1 MTKKLTL
8 LFFFLCILSISA
20 YSQTVLQG
28 KVSDAGEGVIG
39 AAVLLFQNDVQV
51 KAIPTDFDGNYIFT
65 NIDAG
70 TYDVQVSSLGLA
82 TQRINGVVVSDNSTT
97 KVDIVM
103 VQEGTVMDE
112 LVITEYRVPL
122 INFDQTSSVKTV
134 TAESIANSPLKS
146 VQGLAATSAGLSSD
160 SDGNISV
167 RGMRANATNYYVDGI
182 RVTDV
187 GLLPAAEIEQL
198 QVITGGLAAKYGD
211 VTGGVISLTSKG
223 PSERFSG
230 GFEAETSQ
238 FLDAYGFNFLNGNIS
253 GPLVKKNGKS
263 IIGFRFNAQY
273 VSQLDDRPSAVGVY
287 RMPREIIEELEENP
301 TFLIDGVAFPRAE
314 LLNETDLSAPLKTR
328 PNEDRYDLDLNGKI
342 DARLSENIDISISG
356 IYGTDRNRFTPTT
369 NRGAS
374 QVDFGLLNWTNNPYE
389 YGNNYRINAR
399 WRHKIGKQGLPEEK
413 MEEGSETLLRNASYI
428 LQFGIENV
436 ARLRE
441 DVTHE
446 DNFFNY
452 GLYGTQEVTSS
463 PVAGFVNPEEWMG
476 PGMIETPFGFVDHN
490 TFSQTFG
497 QFSPFLD
504 EAGTVESPNPVL
516 SDYQAINGQ
525 LVGTA
530 VDVWGTRFFNNVGSI
545 YNNYRKFDN
554 TRTIVNFDAQL
565 DILPSGSINNRH
577 NIQFGGTY
585 ELRTN
590 RRWEMNPRELW
601 TMARDAANSHFV
613 AGVDTT
619 TFTGGEFAGQVPF
632 NNFTFQEYGRLIEED
647 EDKLFYKAIR
657 ESLGLSLNDYV
668 NVDGI
673 EAVNSGLTLD
683 QFSASELINWRDLAL
698 DYYGYNYKGDVSDG
712 GSFNDFF
719 TAVDEQGRRTFEV
732 APITPVYLAG
742 YIQDK
747 FSYEDI
753 ILRVGIR
760 ADYFDAN
767 TRVLEDPYSLYAI
780 ETADQFSKRRDI
792 SIPSSV
798 DPDARVYLTGTDKET
813 DGIKAFRLGD
823 EWFNPDGTAT
833 DPQLIFGSEPVT
845 PSFLYSEEEN
855 DIQSRTFNPDHSFV
869 DYVPSLKITPRIS
882 LSFPISEEAGFFAHY
897 DQLVQRPSSNTEFTA
912 LDYYFF
918 EDISRLNRGG
928 GPANNPNLRPET
940 TIDYEV
946 GFQQKLTNSSS
957 IKLNAYYRENRDLI
971 QTRYLLNVP
980 VVNDYLTFDNIDF
993 GTVKGFTA
1001 TYDLR
1006 RTGNIELSASYTLQ
1020 YAEGTGSNANSGL
1033 SSRNGE
1039 VRVLIPLSFDER
1051 HRIVGNIDYR
1061 YASGDKYNGP
1071 RVSGIDLLANTGLN
1085 FQVSAISGRPYTRA
1099 STVNTPFT
1107 SSGFT
1112 GDINGA
1118 RLPWNFNI
1126 DARLDRNFT
1135 IKTNPEA
1142 KRGLNINVYLR
1153 VSNLLDAKNVVNVY
1167 RVTGS
1172 ADNDGYLA
1180 SQFGQDAIA
1189 SVESSG
1195 KDVQSF
1201 LAAYEWALISPGF
1214 YSLPRRIRVGGII
1227 NF

>member
-8 LFFFLCILSISA
+8 LSFFLCILSISG

-28 KVSDAGEGVIG
+28 KVSDSDGGVIG

-65 NIDAG
+65 NIDPG
-70 TYDVQVSSLGLA
+70 SYDIQVSSLGLA
-82 TQRINGVVVSDNSTT
+82 TQRINGVVISDNSTT
-97 KVDIVM
+97 KVDITMEV
-103 VQEGTVMDE
+103 EGEMIDVVTIKD
-112 LVITEYRVPL
+112 YRVPL
-122 INFDQTSSVKTV
+122 IDFDQTSSVKTV
-134 TAESIANSPLKS
+134 TAESIANSPLKN
-146 VQGLAATSAGLSSD
+146 VAAIAATSSGLSSD
-160 SDGNISV
+160 SDGNISI
-167 RGMRANATNYYVDGI
+167 RGARSNATNYYVDGI

-198 QVITGGLAAKYGD
+198 QVITGGLGARYGD

-223 PSERFSG
+223 PSEKFSG

-238 FLDAYGFNFLNGNIS
+238 FLDPYGFNFLNANIS
-253 GPLVKKNGKS
+253 GPLVKKNDKS

-287 RMPREIIEELEENP
+287 RMPAETIADLEANP

-314 LLNETDLSAPLKTR
+314 LLNETDLPNPLATR

-356 IYGTDRNRFTPTT
+356 IYGTERNRFTP
-369 NRGAS
+369 GGG
-374 QVDFGLLNWTNNPYE
+374 FGLLNWTRNPYE
-389 YGNNYRINAR
+389 YGTNYRGNFR
-399 WRHKIGKQGLPEEK
+399 WRHKIGKQGLPEERA
-413 MEEGSETLLRNASYI
+413 EEGSSTLLRNASYI

-436 ARLRE
+436 QKLRE
-441 DVTHE
+441 DVIHE
-446 DNFFNY
+446 DNFFDY
-452 GLYGTQEVTSS
+452 GLYGSQDVTSTA
-463 PVAGFVNPEEWMG
+463 VAGFVNPEEWFG
-476 PGMIETPFGFVDHN
+476 PGIIETPFGFADHT
-490 TFSQTFG
+490 TFTQSFG
-497 QFSPFLD
+497 QFNQAID
-504 EAGTVESPNPVL
+504 ENGTLSPNPVL
-516 SDYQAINGQ
+516 SQYQAINGQ

-530 VDVWGTRFFNNVGSI
+530 VDVWGTRFFDNVGRV

-554 TRTIVNFDAQL
+554 TRYTVNFDAQL
-565 DILPSGSINNRH
+565 DILPSGSIDNRH
-577 NIQFGGTY
+577 NIQFGGMY

-590 RRWEMNPRELW
+590 RRWTINPRELW
-601 TMARDAANSHFV
+601 TMARDAANAHFV

-619 TFTGGEFAGQVPF
+619 TFVGTEFMGQFPF
-632 NNFTFQEYGRLIEED
+632 DNFSFQEYGRLIEND
-647 EDKLFYKAIR
+647 EDKLFYQNIR
-657 ESLGLSLNDYV
+657 EQLGVSLNEFVNIDGANVIANGLS
-668 NVDGI
+668 
-673 EAVNSGLTLD
+673 LD
-683 QFSASELINWRDLAL
+683 QFSAGELINWRDLRL
-698 DYYGYNYKGDVSDG
+698 DYYGYDHLGNKSDG

-719 TAVDEQGRRTFEV
+719 TKTVDGRRTFEV
-732 APITPVYLAG
+732 APISPVYLSG

-747 FSYEDI
+747 FSYENI
-753 ILRVGIR
+753 ILRVGVR

-780 ETADQFSKRRDI
+780 ETADEFSKRRDL

-798 DPDARVYLTGTDKET
+798 DPEAKVYLTGSDKEN
-813 DGIKAFRLGD
+813 DGIKAFRVGD
-823 EWFNPDGTAT
+823 EWFTPAGTAT
-833 DPQLIFGSEPVT
+833 DPQLIFGNEPVN
-845 PSFLYSEEEN
+845 PSYKFSDAEN
-855 DIQSRTFNPDHSFV
+855 NIQSRDFNPDNSFS
-869 DYVPSLKITPRIS
+869 DYVPSFKLTPRVS

-912 LDYYFF
+912 LDYFFF
-918 EDISRLNRGG
+918 EDISRLNLDG

-946 GFQQKLTNSSS
+946 GFQQKLTNSSA
-957 IKLNAYYRENRDLI
+957 IKLSAYYKENRDLI
-971 QTRYLLNVP
+971 QTRFLLNVP
-980 VVNDYLTFDNIDF
+980 IVNDYLTYDNIDL

-1006 RTGNIELSASYTLQ
+1006 RTGNIELSGSYTLQ
-1020 YAEGTGSNANSGL
+1020 YAEGTGSTANSGL

-1039 VRVLIPLSFDER
+1039 VRVLVPLSFDER
-1051 HRIVGNIDYR
+1051 HRIVGNVDYR

-1071 RVSGIDLLANTGLN
+1071 RISGLDIFANAGLN
-1085 FQVSAISGRPYTRA
+1085 LQIGAISGRPYTRA
-1099 STVNTPFT
+1099 STINTPFN

-1126 DARLDRNFT
+1126 DARVDKNFRFKANKESKKG
-1135 IKTNPEA
+1135 IN
-1142 KRGLNINVYLR
+1142 LNVYLR
-1153 VSNLLDAKNVVNVY
+1153 VSNLLDTRNVVSVY

-1172 ADNDGYLA
+1172 PDNDGYLA
-1180 SQFGQDAIA
+1180 TQFGQDAIN
-1189 SVESSG
+1189 SVESTG

-1201 LAAYEWALISPGF
+1201 LAAYEWALLNPGF
-1214 YSLPRRIRVGGII
+1214 YSLPRRIRIGGLI